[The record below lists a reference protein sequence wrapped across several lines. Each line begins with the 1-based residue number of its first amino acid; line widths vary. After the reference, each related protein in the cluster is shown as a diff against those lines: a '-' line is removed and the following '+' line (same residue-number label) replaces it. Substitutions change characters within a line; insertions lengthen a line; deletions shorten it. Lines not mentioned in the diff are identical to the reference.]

1 MEKFWRLML
10 EKAIQ
15 HLLKA
20 DWTTILSEVRQLMSA
35 HMTGRE
41 KAEYALSALRRFGSD
56 QATWLLKIGIEVA
69 YSIVKREVK

>member
-1 MEKFWRLML
+1 MEKFWTLML

-15 HLLKA
+15 RLLKA
-20 DWTTILSEVRQLMSA
+20 DWTAILSEVRQLMSA

-41 KAEYALSALRRFGSD
+41 KADYALSALRRLGSE

>member
-1 MEKFWRLML
+1 
-10 EKAIQ
+10 
-15 HLLKA
+15 
-20 DWTTILSEVRQLMSA
+20 MSA

-41 KAEYALSALRRFGSD
+41 KADYALSALRRFGSE